1 MKKKIIAIVA
11 GLLAVAAVAVWAFW
25 PKGAEPQH
33 GELFLQE
40 FQRFIEPLCQGEA
53 DQYEILDKSGQD
65 ITEQVKQA
73 VQKDVE
79 KGNWDQAAQ
88 TAFSMADSMMYRH
101 ALTPD
106 GARVRFLIS
115 FANKAAPKEGEGE
128 DCKILWMLETT
139 LEQDESGLFVE
150 ADTSEVSI
158 SGEQIWPK
166 GRIRDSGMGCEISH
180 DRKSAVLFGNL
191 TIVGDESEEM
201 VYENIHS
208 EAVLRPL
215 AQ

>member
-1 MKKKIIAIVA
+1 MKKKIIAMVA

-25 PKGAEPQH
+25 PKEAEPQH
-33 GELFLQE
+33 GQLFLQE

-73 VQKDVE
+73 VQQDVE

-106 GARVRFLIS
+106 GNRVRFLIS

>member
-1 MKKKIIAIVA
+1 MKKKTIGIIV
-11 GLLAVAAVAVWAFW
+11 GLLAVAAAAVWAFW

-40 FQRFIEPLCQGEA
+40 FQRFIEPLCKGEEA
-53 DQYEILDKSGQD
+53 QYEILDNSGQD

-79 KGNWDQAAQ
+79 KGNWDQAVQ

-101 ALTPD
+101 ALAPD
-106 GARVRFLIS
+106 GNRVRFLIS

-166 GRIRDSGMGCEISH
+166 GRIRDSNAGCEIAY

-191 TIVGDESEEM
+191 TLVGGENEEI
-201 VYENIHS
+201 VYENIHN
-208 EAVLRPL
+208 EVALQP
-215 AQ
+215 AE

>member
-1 MKKKIIAIVA
+1 MKKKIIGIIV
-11 GLLAVAAVAVWAFW
+11 GLLAVAAAAVWAFW

-53 DQYEILDKSGQD
+53 DQYEILDNSGQD

-73 VQKDVE
+73 VQQDVE

-106 GARVRFLIS
+106 GNRVRFLIS